1 MNSIRFPLL
10 LLGLMFLLPTR
21 GAAAAATY
29 AVGDT
34 FAAFSTEDQ
43 HEQAYTYPGGARTV
57 VVSFA
62 MGTGKAANG
71 YLEKQ
76 GAAFLAEHR
85 ALFIANI
92 HGMPWIGR
100 VFAIPKMRKYPHRI
114 LLADE
119 EHFLDRYPMQE
130 GRLTVLRLD
139 GSDRITAIEF
149 VDPEKDMA
157 AIFATD

>member
-1 MNSIRFPLL
+1 MNSIRFIWVLF
-10 LLGLMFLLPTR
+10 GLVFLLPVR
-21 GAAAAATY
+21 GTAASATY
-29 AVGDT
+29 SVGDT

-62 MGTGKAANG
+62 MGTGKAANA

-76 GAAFLAEHR
+76 GAAFLAEHQ
-85 ALFIANI
+85 ALYIANI
-92 HGMPWIGR
+92 YGMPWIGR
-100 VFAIPKMRKYPHRI
+100 IFAMPAMRKYPHRI

-149 VDPEKDMA
+149 VDPETDMA
-157 AIFATD
+157 TIFSED